1 MSPAQ
6 ILDSFVRVR
15 RAIVFGLSLTKIL
28 ITVLI
33 AVAVW
38 KSFAVIGRLVRER
51 DMRAVR
57 NTSKQRATARG
68 RGTIELVQCS
78 RCGAYFDPGQG
89 CRCGNRQ
96 A

>member
-1 MSPAQ
+1 
-6 ILDSFVRVR
+6 VRKGAESV
-15 RAIVFGLSLTKIL
+15 VFGLSLTKIL

-51 DMRAVR
+51 DVRAVR

-68 RGTIELVQCS
+68 RGTIELIQCS
-78 RCGAYFDPGQG
+78 RCGAYFDPAQG

>member
-1 MSPAQ
+1 M
-6 ILDSFVRVR
+6 
-15 RAIVFGLSLTKIL
+15 FGLSLTKIL

-33 AVAVW
+33 AVVVW

-51 DMRAVR
+51 DVRAVR
-57 NTSKQRATARG
+57 NTSKRRSTARG
-68 RGTIELVQCS
+68 RGTIELIQCS
-78 RCGAYFDPGQG
+78 RCGSYFDPGQG

>member
-1 MSPAQ
+1 M
-6 ILDSFVRVR
+6 LGRFVRVR

-68 RGTIELVQCS
+68 RGTIELIQCS

-89 CRCGNRQ
+89 CRCGNRP

>member
-1 MSPAQ
+1 M
-6 ILDSFVRVR
+6 
-15 RAIVFGLSLTKIL
+15 FGLSLTKIL

-51 DMRAVR
+51 DVRAVR

-68 RGTIELVQCS
+68 RGTIELIQCS

-89 CRCGNRQ
+89 CQ
-96 A
+96 AIEQHRLA

>member
-1 MSPAQ
+1 V
-6 ILDSFVRVR
+6 L
-15 RAIVFGLSLTKIL
+15 GLSLTKIL

-38 KSFAVIGRLVRER
+38 KSFAMIGRLARER
-51 DMRAVR
+51 DVRAVR
-57 NTSKQRATARG
+57 NTSKRRASPRG
-68 RGTIELVQCS
+68 PGTIELIQCS

-89 CRCGNRQ
+89 CRCGHRQ